1 MKKLILLLLVI
12 SPFITLTSFSQMD
25 KTTSINNFPIN
36 EKGEVVYTE
45 IVKIDS
51 TDSKELYVKAHEWF
65 ANTFNSAQNVVQ
77 LDDKDAGTIIGKGV
91 FEFDETVM
99 VVWVNFTIEIQTKD
113 GKYKYT
119 LSNFIYKGYRIEE
132 ITFDTS
138 DIQKLNLKILS
149 IIDGLKKSMQ
159 SNTNNW

>member
-1 MKKLILLLLVI
+1 MKKLMLLLLEI
-12 SPFITLTSFSQMD
+12 FPFITLTSFSQAE
-25 KTTSINNFPIN
+25 KTTTANNFPLN

-45 IVKIDS
+45 IVKSDS
-51 TDSKELYVKAHEWF
+51 TNYKELYVRAHVWF

-77 LDDKDAGTIIGKGV
+77 LDDKDAGHIIGKGV

-119 LSNFIYKGYRIEE
+119 LSNFLYKGYRLEE
-132 ITFDTS
+132 ITFDPS
-138 DIQKLNLKILS
+138 DIQKINLKILN

-159 SNTNNW
+159 TNTNNW

>member
-1 MKKLILLLLVI
+1 
-12 SPFITLTSFSQMD
+12 MD